1 MSNPIMIQTPQN
13 GARLFKTLNLRQ
25 HVKLV
30 ASMAF
35 AGLVLACAPAQAVE
49 ATTNTTPNRGSCSG
63 VGFIWWSE
71 LLAPE
76 TEKLTDFYSKVM
88 GWNTKVVDADDQTQE
103 PSSPEDRY
111 TIFLNGNQEVA
122 GLMRANHPVA
132 PHTGLGW
139 FTYMEV
145 EDVAATI
152 EKVEANGGTI
162 LRDPMETENGD
173 VIAVVNDPMGNVF
186 GIVTPAQKPNC

>member
-1 MSNPIMIQTPQN
+1 MSNPFMTQTTQN
-13 GARLFKTLNLRQ
+13 GARPFKFPGFR
-25 HVKLV
+25 HHAKAV
-30 ASMAF
+30 ASLAF
-35 AGLVLACAPAQAVE
+35 AGLLLASAPAQAVE
-49 ATTNTTPNRGSCSG
+49 AATNTTPNRGSCSG

-76 TEKLTDFYSKVM
+76 TEKLTDFYSKVI

-103 PSSPEDRY
+103 PSAPEDRY

-139 FTYMEV
+139 FTYIEV
-145 EDVAATI
+145 ADVDATI

-186 GIVTPAQKPNC
+186 GIVTPVEKPNC